1 MNIKEPRIKMN
12 ILERISLSNRAN
24 RSQSNLIEIHYISY
38 AVCELETHSD
48 MCFELMQIQFALK
61 FSFHMI

>member
-1 MNIKEPRIKMN
+1 MNIKEPRLKLN
-12 ILERISLSNRAN
+12 NLERISLRKRGNL
-24 RSQSNLIEIHYISY
+24 SQSKFSEIHYISY

-48 MCFELMQIQFALK
+48 ICFELIQIQFALK